1 MKRSMMGVGLMAM
14 ALLLAGCTEKSATG
28 EKKMSE
34 LKDETVFLR
43 VNGETFKKH
52 DFVVASTLYDYM
64 ARMASKDSLK
74 GPNAKAERAVLLR
87 RPFIVGELKR
97 RALLAQFARANK
109 IEANEANTKKAEDLF
124 LKAMDRKR
132 STVDKVAAEFGGEEG
147 ELLKAW
153 LKGDAVELTMREHF
167 DTEHRMNITDAD
179 VMEVS
184 NRWVQSQS
192 TAAASNKLERALLEK
207 ALAEIKAGT
216 DFVEVAKKYSIVP
229 QEATEWAELDQD
241 DVAEDHVALTEWLK
255 TAKKP
260 GMVSGI
266 LELEDGFGI
275 CKVTAYEREEAD
287 NDPDDKEQDPPEEN
301 WTVVRICRKLWE
313 GYEPMTRAEIVDEL
327 YKARSREVQKKIGD
341 AIMAK
346 AVIEWPCGTNLFEHV
361 ETKREMYAR
370 EAAEKAA
377 AKKAEAKNKA
387 AEKKAAEKQ
396 SGAKAAPA
404 KSTSK

>member
-1 MKRSMMGVGLMAM
+1 MKKKGMSIGLVAL
-14 ALLLAGCTEKSATG
+14 ALLLVGCTEKSATG

-34 LKDETVFLR
+34 LTDGTVFLR
-43 VNGETFKKH
+43 VNGEAFKKH

-74 GPNAKAERAVLLR
+74 GPNAKAERSVLLR
-87 RPFIVGELKR
+87 RPFIVGEIKR
-97 RALLAQFARANK
+97 RALLAQFACANK
-109 IEANEANTKKAEDLF
+109 IEANEANTKKAEELF
-124 LKAMDRKR
+124 LKAMDRSR
-132 STVDKVAAEFGGEEG
+132 STVDKIAAEFGGEEG

-167 DTEHRMNITDAD
+167 DTEHRMDITDAD

-184 NRWVQSQS
+184 NRWVKSQA
-192 TAAASNKLERALLEK
+192 TAIESNKLERAVLEK
-207 ALAEIKAGT
+207 ALGEIKAGS
-216 DFVEVAKKYSIVP
+216 DFAEVAKKYSLVP
-229 QEATEWAELDQD
+229 QEAVEWAELDQD
-241 DVAEDHVALTEWLK
+241 DVAEEHVALTEWLK

-287 NDPDDKEQDPPEEN
+287 NDPDDKDPDPPEEN
-301 WTVVRICRKLWE
+301 WTVVRICRKFWE

-327 YKARSREVQKKIGD
+327 FKARSREVQKKIGD

-346 AVIEWPCGTNLFEHV
+346 ATIEWPCGTNLFERV
-361 ETKREMYAR
+361 ETKREMYER
-370 EAAEKAA
+370 EA
-377 AKKAEAKNKA
+377 AKKAVSAKNA
-387 AEKKAAEKQ
+387 LKK
-396 SGAKAAPA
+396 
-404 KSTSK
+404 